1 MRCPYCSS
9 EESKV
14 IDKRESGPGVT
25 RRRRECLKC
34 KKRFTTYEK
43 IEILD
48 LSVIK
53 KDGRREP
60 FSRDK
65 LKTGIKKACEKRP
78 IEEDAIDRIV
88 SEIEAELLNMKS
100 KEVDSKEM
108 GEILMKK
115 LKKLDKV
122 AYIRFASVYRDFSDI
137 ESFKEELDKL
147 KSTGKK
153 TKEKKNK

>member
-14 IDKRESGPGVT
+14 IDKRESTPGIT

-48 LSVIK
+48 LSVLK
-53 KDGRREP
+53 KDSRREP

-88 SEIEAELLNMKS
+88 SEIESELLNMKS
-100 KEVDSKEM
+100 KEVDSKEI

-122 AYIRFASVYRDFSDI
+122 AYIRFASVYRDFNDI
-137 ESFKEELDKL
+137 DSFKEELDRLDK
-147 KSTGKK
+147 GKK
-153 TKEKKNK
+153 QKIKKKR